1 VLFPREI
8 FAISQFSPQPC
19 VRETGMSLQILLV
32 LVLGARS
39 EVLDFAPEMDGS
51 FEFNDA
57 VTSDIG
63 TAMMTT
69 NVGIVCYS
77 DWANPPGERA
87 VCNAFDAST
96 DDVGPDCNLTEYLV
110 KGQRFTVTRFSD
122 ELAIACFTAFGE
134 WEIGGPSYCHKLTL
148 NSADRTLT
156 AGPALLVKPEA
167 TFIYYLSVAS
177 FTETLGAV
185 CYQDTSDVFEPK
197 ERKVRCNVL
206 GFDPASDNLT
216 VSEAFVADAEAV
228 DVVGVSLTKFSSSQ
242 GILCFTEKTEERAY
256 CTLLTVTDTD
266 ISVPRARDAAI
277 FSGVPSMLDRAQ
289 VSVVSLDETTGLV
302 CYVVGDASAGDSAS
316 YETTCTPVGL
326 FNGTVVKVGD
336 DLVVDSDTTLDM
348 SITAMSETAG
358 IVCYMKNEERI
369 GTCKG
374 LVLSH
379 GKDLTMGDAR
389 DITGTGAFKAYSDE
403 NIRICDD
410 NPCVEFVSI
419 TRRSDVDAIVCYAGI
434 DDNPNG
440 RCTKLFVPAP
450 TTTVTDTTVSETS
463 STTPHT
469 TTESSTTTATQTS
482 TLSTTTTATET
493 TSTKTKTTVTTT
505 PHTTTETS
513 ATSMTATEVEDSA
526 GRCSFLAPLAVLAAF
541 AAAAAQ

>member
-1 VLFPREI
+1 MGP
-8 FAISQFSPQPC
+8 
-19 VRETGMSLQILLV
+19 SLQIFVV
-32 LVLGARS
+32 LVLGVRS
-39 EVLDFAPEMDGS
+39 EVLNFAPEMDGS

-69 NVGIVCYS
+69 NDGIVCYS

-96 DDVGPDCNLTEYLV
+96 GDVGPDCNLTAYLV

-122 ELAIACFTAFGE
+122 ELAIVCFTAFGE
-134 WEIGGPSYCHKLTL
+134 YEIGGPSYCHKLTL
-148 NSADRTLT
+148 NTADMTLT
-156 AGPALLVKPEA
+156 AGPGLVVKPEA
-167 TFIYYLSVAS
+167 TFMYYLTIAS
-177 FTETLGAV
+177 FTETFGVV

-197 ERKVRCNVL
+197 ERKARCNVL
-206 GFDPASDNLT
+206 GFESGSDSLT
-216 VSEAFVADAEAV
+216 KSEAFEADSVAV

-242 GILCFTEKTEERAY
+242 GVVCFTEKTQKEAY
-256 CTLLTVTDTD
+256 CTLLTVSDTD
-266 ISVPRARDAAI
+266 IRVPGPDDVAI
-277 FSGVPSMLDRAQ
+277 FSGVPSILDRAQ

-302 CYVVGDASAGDSAS
+302 CYVVGDASAGNSAS
-316 YETTCTPVGL
+316 YDTTCTPVGL

-336 DLVVDSDTTLDM
+336 DLVVDSDTTFDV
-348 SITAMSETAG
+348 SVTAMSETAA
-358 IVCYMKNEERI
+358 IVCYLKGDERV

-379 GKDLTMGDAR
+379 GRELTMGDAR
-389 DITGTGAFKAYSDE
+389 DITGTSGFKAYSNED
-403 NIRICDD
+403 IRVCDD
-410 NPCVEFVSI
+410 NPCIDFVSI
-419 TRRSDVDAIVCYAGI
+419 TRRNDIDAIVCYAGI

-450 TTTVTDTTVSETS
+450 TTTVTETTASETS

-469 TTESSTTTATQTS
+469 TTASSTTTATQTS
-482 TLSTTTTATET
+482 TFSSTTTATET
-493 TSTKTKTTVTTT
+493 TSTVTKTTATTT

-513 ATSMTATEVEDSA
+513 VTSMTATEAEDAA
-526 GRCSFLAPLAVLAAF
+526 GRCSFLAPLALLAAVV
-541 AAAAAQ
+541 AAAAQ

>member
-1 VLFPREI
+1 
-8 FAISQFSPQPC
+8 
-19 VRETGMSLQILLV
+19 
-32 LVLGARS
+32 
-39 EVLDFAPEMDGS
+39 
-51 FEFNDA
+51 
-57 VTSDIG
+57 
-63 TAMMTT
+63 MMTT

-96 DDVGPDCNLTEYLV
+96 DDVGPDCNLTAYLV

-134 WEIGGPSYCHKLTL
+134 YHIGGPSYCHKLTL
-148 NSADRTLT
+148 NSADMTLT
-156 AGPALLVKPEA
+156 AGPGLLVKPEA

-177 FTETLGAV
+177 FTETMGAV

-197 ERKVRCNVL
+197 ERKVKCNVL
-206 GFDPASDNLT
+206 GFDSGSDTLT
-216 VSEAFVADAEAV
+216 TSEAFEADPYAV

-242 GILCFTEKTEERAY
+242 GVLCFTEKTQKEAY
-256 CTLLTVTDTD
+256 CTLLTVSDTD
-266 ISVPRARDAAI
+266 ISVPGPNAVARFA
-277 FSGVPSMLDRAQ
+277 GVPSVLDRAQ

-302 CYVVGDASAGDSAS
+302 CYVTGEASAGNSAS
-316 YETTCTPVGL
+316 YETACTPVGL

-336 DLVVDSDTTLDM
+336 ALVVDSDTTFDV
-348 SITAMSETAG
+348 SITAMSETAA
-358 IVCYMKNEERI
+358 IVCYLKGDERI

-379 GKDLTMGDAR
+379 GKELTMGDAR
-389 DITGTGAFKAYSDE
+389 DITGTSGFKAYSDE

-410 NPCVEFVSI
+410 NPCVDFVSI
-419 TRRSDVDAIVCYAGI
+419 TRRNDVDAVVCYAGI

-450 TTTVTDTTVSETS
+450 TTTVTATTVSETS

-469 TTESSTTTATQTS
+469 TTESSTTTATLTS

-493 TSTKTKTTVTTT
+493 TSTETKTTLTTT

-513 ATSMTATEVEDSA
+513 VTSATATEFVKDSA
-526 GRCSFLAPLAVLAAF
+526 GRCTFLAPLAVLAAF

>member
-1 VLFPREI
+1 M
-8 FAISQFSPQPC
+8 
-19 VRETGMSLQILLV
+19 G
-32 LVLGARS
+32 
-39 EVLDFAPEMDGS
+39 
-51 FEFNDA
+51 
-57 VTSDIG
+57 
-63 TAMMTT
+63 
-69 NVGIVCYS
+69 
-77 DWANPPGERA
+77 
-87 VCNAFDAST
+87 
-96 DDVGPDCNLTEYLV
+96 
-110 KGQRFTVTRFSD
+110 
-122 ELAIACFTAFGE
+122 
-134 WEIGGPSYCHKLTL
+134 
-148 NSADRTLT
+148 
-156 AGPALLVKPEA
+156 
-167 TFIYYLSVAS
+167 
-177 FTETLGAV
+177 
-185 CYQDTSDVFEPK
+185 
-197 ERKVRCNVL
+197 
-206 GFDPASDNLT
+206 
-216 VSEAFVADAEAV
+216 
-228 DVVGVSLTKFSSSQ
+228 
-242 GILCFTEKTEERAY
+242 
-256 CTLLTVTDTD
+256 
-266 ISVPRARDAAI
+266 
-277 FSGVPSMLDRAQ
+277 

-302 CYVVGDASAGDSAS
+302 CYVVGDASAGDSSS

-348 SITAMSETAG
+348 SITAMSETAA
-358 IVCYMKNEERI
+358 IVCYLKNEERI

-450 TTTVTDTTVSETS
+450 TTTVTETTVSETS
-463 STTPHT
+463 STTPH
-469 TTESSTTTATQTS
+469 
-482 TLSTTTTATET
+482 TTTATET